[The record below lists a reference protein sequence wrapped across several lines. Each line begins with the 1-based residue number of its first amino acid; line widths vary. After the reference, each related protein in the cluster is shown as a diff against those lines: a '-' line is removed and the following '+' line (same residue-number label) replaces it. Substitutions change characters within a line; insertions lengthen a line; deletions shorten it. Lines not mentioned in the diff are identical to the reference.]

1 MKNRAIMK
9 KRFKIGV
16 SLSLLS
22 LQLCNLSCPYVLS
35 VLTTPTASAATIY
48 SSLTDEAGLVYTI
61 DHSQNTA
68 SVTAFVGAAGSAV
81 VIPDQ
86 IVEANQTYPVTSV
99 GASAFLNSGIS
110 SVLIG
115 NNVTDINTSAF
126 QTTSSATDYYK
137 KALTSVILGNHV
149 QNIKTDAFAGNA
161 LSEISFPSAL
171 TKIGTRAFAN
181 NYLTRVYFG
190 PNLQEIMSKAF
201 QSNTITDL
209 VFDAQSNAVIG
220 SMAFSGSPVKSMQ
233 LGNGVVW
240 ADDALNKVSPLFDQL
255 ADMPL
260 TGVRQVSV
268 SADGSII
275 KKWLEKDEVN
285 PSEHIQNEEN
295 IKINEEAVDNLND
308 FEENNQ
314 KPPVLLEETTTDVLG
329 NETAKHIADEIK
341 VFQVIPAFD
350 MKGMLTENQNDDTI
364 QIEEADKPIS
374 LEVPNFDESIRDD
387 LKEDTDEKSDNS
399 ASHTAIEPQTLGIRQ
414 VHLPKLVNRTSV
426 NNNSLSLE
434 NMKEGTHLQ
443 KMENG
448 SIPKAIATQEF
459 LSKSD
464 EVPKINSRKSN
475 QTSRFSFLELLIGGS
490 IGLMVGLFFKRDK

>member
-9 KRFKIGV
+9 RRIKIGV

-22 LQLCNLSCPYVLS
+22 LQFCNLSCPYVLS
-35 VLTTPTASAATIY
+35 VLTTPTARAATIY

-68 SVTAFVGAAGSAV
+68 SVTAFVGVAGSAV

-161 LSEISFPSAL
+161 LSGISFPSAL

-181 NYLTRVYFG
+181 NYFTSIHFG
-190 PNLQEIMSKAF
+190 PNVQEIMSKAF

-240 ADDALNKVSPLFDQL
+240 ADDALNKVSPFFDQL

-285 PSEHIQNEEN
+285 PSELLQNEEN
-295 IKINEEAVDNLND
+295 IKINEEAAENLD
-308 FEENNQ
+308 DLEINNQ
-314 KPPVLLEETTTDVLG
+314 KPPVLLEETATHALA
-329 NETAKHIADEIK
+329 NETVNPTTDEIK
-341 VFQVIPAFD
+341 GYQVIPAFD
-350 MKGMLTENQNDDTI
+350 MKGMLTENQKDDTI
-364 QIEEADKPIS
+364 QIEEAEKPIS
-374 LEVPNFDESIRDD
+374 LEVPVFAEIIRDD
-387 LKEDTDEKSDNS
+387 LNDETVEKSDNS
-399 ASHTAIEPQTLGIRQ
+399 ASHTAIEPQTPDIRQ
-414 VHLPKLVNRTSV
+414 VHLPKLVYRTSL
-426 NNNSLSLE
+426 NNKSLSLE
-434 NMKEGTHLQ
+434 KIKDVAHLQ
-443 KMENG
+443 KMKNE
-448 SIPKAIATQEF
+448 SIPKAIAAQDP
-459 LSKSD
+459 LSTSY
-464 EVPKINSRKSN
+464 EAPKINSRKSN
-475 QTSRFSFLELLIGGS
+475 QTSHFAFLELLIGGS